1 MRHLRNDNA
10 GYDWKQLFIGSEG
23 TLGVVTSAV
32 LRLVPQP
39 THRATALLACPSP
52 KAALMLLARSQD
64 TLGETITPFEL
75 ISAFSFGLVAKHFKR
90 ALPID
95 AAPWFVLL
103 EVSSSL
109 GGIREAMEEML
120 AEAFEANEAT
130 DGVIAENGGSASFHL
145 GAAGTHHGSGAA
157 RGQSFKHD
165 VSVPVSGI
173 PAFLDAATAAL
184 APEHPH
190 ARVNAFGHM
199 GDGNIHFNVI
209 VPDST
214 DGGSINRTVHDLVA
228 RFDGSISAEHGIG
241 QYRTTESSRYR
252 TATGDRAD
260 APS

>member
-1 MRHLRNDNA
+1 MISTNAGGTNVLRYGMTRQLVLGLEVVLSNGEIVDGLRHLRKDNA
-10 GYDWKQLFIGSEG
+10 DYDWKQLFIGSEG

-64 TLGETITPFEL
+64 TLGETITAFEL

-109 GGIREAMEEML
+109 GGICEAMEEML

-130 DGVIAENGGSASFHL
+130 DGVIAETEAQRLS
-145 GAAGTHHGSGAA
+145 
-157 RGQSFKHD
+157 
-165 VSVPVSGI
+165 I
-173 PAFLDAATAAL
+173 WAL
-184 APEHPH
+184 REHITE
-190 ARVNAFGHM
+190 AEQREAEAL
-199 GDGNIHFNVI
+199 
-209 VPDST
+209 ST
-214 DGGSINRTVHDLVA
+214 TSPC
-228 RFDGSISAEHGIG
+228 
-241 QYRTTESSRYR
+241 Q
-252 TATGDRAD
+252 
-260 APS
+260 